1 MPKRKATPKYSRSRT
16 GFRQTRSYE
25 SCCFNWTES
34 NPEYKLKAKIKKLL
48 SRSENDGVLNIHK
61 NQLDD
66 ENYLAYMVN
75 KFAPDD
81 NGHVYRK
88 IQALA
93 YAGFEEIKSN
103 FLNDDFTLKWDEIK
117 NNLDLFVKEMSL
129 RNSIEFFM
137 MNIQQMLELR
147 IYF

>member
-1 MPKRKATPKYSRSRT
+1 MPEKDIKYINFAEEHVKLLQNIQDLGLVSDKHDLMRVAVLI
-16 GFRQTRSYE
+16 GLKV
-25 SCCFNWTES
+25 
-34 NPEYKLKAKIKKLL
+34 NPEYKLNAKIKNLL

-81 NGHVYRK
+81 NGNVYRK

-103 FLNDDFTLKWDEIK
+103 FLNDDFTLNWDEIK
-117 NNLDLFVKEMSL
+117 K
-129 RNSIEFFM
+129 I
-137 MNIQQMLELR
+137 I
-147 IYF
+147 